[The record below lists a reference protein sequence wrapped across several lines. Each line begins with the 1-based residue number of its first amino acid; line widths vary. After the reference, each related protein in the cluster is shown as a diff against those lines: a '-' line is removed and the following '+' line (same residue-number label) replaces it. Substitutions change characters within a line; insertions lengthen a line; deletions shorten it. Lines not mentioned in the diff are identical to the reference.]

1 MRVAGMTQGYSEA
14 AQYIDRARQSM
25 GQHFRQSVAFSK
37 QTAYDELVTVWGEC
51 SVANWDGS
59 DAFPVLSETFETA
72 YFLIRA
78 LPLACPLPSVGAEPD
93 GHLTLEWY
101 RHPRWTLSVSVSS
114 DGILY
119 YAALFGES
127 YAKGLEV
134 FLSEVPTTILN
145 LIERVMLN
153 A

>member
-1 MRVAGMTQGYSEA
+1 MRAVGITKGHSDA
-14 AQYIDRARQSM
+14 AQYIDSTCQSM
-25 GQHFRQSVAFSK
+25 GQHFHQSVAFSK
-37 QTAYDELVTVWGEC
+37 QTAYDELATVWREC
-51 SVANWDGS
+51 NVENWDGS
-59 DAFPVLSETFETA
+59 DAFPILAETFETA
-72 YFLIRA
+72 YLLIQA

-101 RHPRWTLSVSVSS
+101 RHPRWTLSVSVSP
-114 DGILY
+114 DGVLY

-127 YAKGLEV
+127 YAKGSEV
-134 FLSEVPTTILN
+134 FLSEVPKTILN